1 MITISK
7 PKLKRPLI
15 IISLIL
21 IITAGSF
28 YIGTVFSIPAA
39 NINSVCEPGACS
51 SQDCSYYVYRNQ
63 ILANDNTT
71 LIKNCQTGANDY
83 SGSSSD
89 VALQSLFNFF
99 ATFPQANPVPPTGT
113 NQGTTFAMSFGIG
126 GLYIN
131 TPD

>member
-7 PKLKRPLI
+7 RKLKRPLI

-39 NINSVCEPGACS
+39 NINCVCEPGACS

-83 SGSSSD
+83 SGSPLP
-89 VALQSLFNFF
+89 VAFQRLFHFL
-99 ATFPQANPVPPTGT
+99 AAVSQRTRIPPTGSKQ
-113 NQGTTFAMSFGIG
+113 NTTHTVSV
-126 GLYIN
+126 
-131 TPD
+131 